1 MSQEQQHQQN
11 APHSLSDGQ
20 ESCLLGASLKSFSPG
35 TSLGSLGSS
44 LVSLVTFQAPR
55 VLSASFL
62 LDHMFP
68 LRGVGYTA
76 VLLSRNHI
84 SSPEC
89 PEECLSLSFCSLALS
104 LPGNAITMG
113 STHPQILS
121 LAFAVFAAAWTSAAL
136 PPSNLSPMHF

>member
-1 MSQEQQHQQN
+1 MSQEQQQQQN

-20 ESCLLGASLKSFSPG
+20 ESCLLGASLKSFSLG
-35 TSLGSLGSS
+35 TSLGSLG
-44 LVSLVTFQAPR
+44 SLVTFQAPR

-62 LDHMFP
+62 LDHMFL

-76 VLLSRNHI
+76 VLLSRNPI

-89 PEECLSLSFCSLALS
+89 PEECLSLSFCSLVLS

-136 PPSNLSPMHF
+136 HPSNLSPMHF